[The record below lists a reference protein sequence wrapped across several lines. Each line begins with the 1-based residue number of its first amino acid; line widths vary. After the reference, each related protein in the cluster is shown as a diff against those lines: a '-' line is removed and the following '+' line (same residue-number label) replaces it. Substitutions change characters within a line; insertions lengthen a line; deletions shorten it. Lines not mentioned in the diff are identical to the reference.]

1 MGKRENNVYEF
12 DPKRRRRPKAGFN
25 GERLRPDRR
34 RNKPGGAHGGY
45 ENLVRNRRLK
55 AFAIFLAIVAAY
67 VLVQPLLGGLTLG
80 R

>member
-1 MGKRENNVYEF
+1 MTKREGNVYEF
-12 DPKRRRRPKAGFN
+12 DPKRKRRPKP
-25 GERLRPDRR
+25 R
-34 RNKPGGAHGGY
+34 PGGTRAQRDHRGNRPGGPYRGY

-67 VLVQPLLGGLTLG
+67 VLARPLLGGLTLV